1 MDPER
6 AAGGKEE
13 ERLGRVRKAQKSE
26 TKLQGKDKKTKAAG
40 SRKSQRQNLCGGL
53 SPSPG
58 HLPRTASQGPVPS
71 YSAD

>member
-6 AAGGKEE
+6 VAGGKKEQ
-13 ERLGRVRKAQKSE
+13 RLGRVRKAEKLE
-26 TKLQGKDKKTKAAG
+26 AKLQGKNKETEAAS
-40 SRKSQRQNLCGGL
+40 SRKSQKQNLCSGL

-71 YSAD
+71 